1 MLPPQAGASRCCLD
15 FLFHSAARGGPTSSL
30 PPSPSRPAGWLSLVL
45 LALVRCLYETA
56 WNYFGHGFFIYLFF
70 LTPASFIDSNTT
82 FVKTT
87 ELNLST
93 FCAPATLAGIT
104 VKSFCTSS
112 LEGHM
117 RISPEKKQNYLL
129 LPDKFPCD
137 KGCSQFHQLGP
148 NLLNSANFLSAKNL
162 FRLQSERGN
171 SRCPCWRQLK
181 LRLLISTCEAA
192 HSNSVTTSHSGAADE
207 FLTCGFV
214 GFFVFVLFYYI
225 YPLSIMPENI
235 LLFFF
240 VCFFKAPTE
249 SVLEG
254 MC

>member
-1 MLPPQAGASRCCLD
+1 MQPSVCFIFTSYLITLQPTPLKPLNLFRKSIPERQHRLLSLRQPELCWRQRPLRIITRLPWFPADASSAGGCQQMLLGFSFPLCCERRAHL
-15 FLFHSAARGGPTSSL
+15 L
-30 PPSPSRPAGWLSLVL
+30 PPSIPLQAGRLAESCFARARQVSLRQL
-45 LALVRCLYETA
+45 EIILDMD
-56 WNYFGHGFFIYLFF
+56 FFFFFF

-171 SRCPCWRQLK
+171 SRCPC
-181 LRLLISTCEAA
+181 
-192 HSNSVTTSHSGAADE
+192 
-207 FLTCGFV
+207 
-214 GFFVFVLFYYI
+214 
-225 YPLSIMPENI
+225 
-235 LLFFF
+235 
-240 VCFFKAPTE
+240 
-249 SVLEG
+249 
-254 MC
+254 